1 MASSNVLKKLV
12 LTPGSPVTPDKS
24 LPLTYRQK
32 IRIPDLSSIHGHHR
46 GGWKYVIGEILGQL
60 SVEDGIPCIPDVGDI
75 VADEKVKKLA
85 QSGPWIGFAHQ
96 TPKANYPEFPDL
108 ERMVK
113 HEAFLTALQNC
124 RGLYTLCTVVKK
136 YLKKHLPANIPV
148 CLVYYPCTP
157 FEEKYLFDMTRYR
170 ENKEKKVLFIGE
182 FMRKFQAIYDLQV
195 PAHLKKILIKARDVD
210 LDELYDVDCQRYEL
224 QRNDS
229 VELWNEQVSDEEYD
243 KLLSENVV
251 FLNLFDAGACTLLT
265 ECAARGT
272 PLVINRL
279 LALEEYLGED
289 YPLFYKDMEEAAKIL
304 SDDERLERG
313 SIYLRG
319 YQDLQMKLSGETFAR
334 AFVNSAIYRGLPLPR
349 SRSSPKL
356 DPPQTKFPCFDLS
369 IVMYVDDKID
379 GVSHHLE
386 SIAECDDGTCIQVIV
401 WHHREVRSEVKGWT
415 KRFNNQ
421 LYIDLIESS
430 VSYMPDA
437 IYNAVKELMYSK
449 TLLVLDSS
457 SFPEQ
462 KQLQQ
467 LAKENA
473 NRGRKAVFVLDGGE
487 IKEYPKSAP
496 AERINPFDVSLV
508 MCQYK
513 RVDELDFILRSLD
526 NQSYEGKFQLI
537 IWNNNHET
545 QQEVEEICQPFE
557 EQLNIE
563 LVQSTRNYYC
573 AIRFAVK
580 DLMKS
585 DLMLIIDDDIKPTS
599 GYIQRFVD
607 GYNKYGP
614 RATICCRG
622 HIFPW
627 HPLDEEKP
635 EKEWE
640 SEQHDHATTKPIM
653 VLCDQSME
661 DCQIHFIHADNL
673 LIPRLLLE
681 EALAQH
687 ELPQQE
693 FIIVDDYW
701 LSFVLSHHM
710 GIPLWRVK
718 ADDVMEM
725 SESGDDPNKALYRNV
740 LTREHRVDFYIYH
753 HRHGWPNNKPLPL
766 PINHGAH
773 N

>member
-32 IRIPDLSSIHGHHR
+32 IRISDLSSIHGHHR

-75 VADEKVKKLA
+75 VVEDKVKNLA
-85 QSGPWIGFAHQ
+85 QNGPWIGFAHQ
-96 TPKANYPEFPDL
+96 TPKANYPNFPDL

-113 HEAFLTALQNC
+113 DEAFLTALENC
-124 RGLYTLCTVVKK
+124 RGLYTLCTVVKE
-136 YLKKHLPANIPV
+136 YLKNHLPPSIPV
-148 CLVYYPCTP
+148 CLLYYPCAP
-157 FEEKYLFDMTRYR
+157 FEEKYLFDMTRYK

-195 PAHLKKILIKARDVD
+195 PAHLKKILIKACDVD
-210 LDELYDVDCQRYEL
+210 LDELYDVNCQRYDL

-229 VELWNEQVSDEEYD
+229 VELWQEQVSDEEYD
-243 KLLSENVV
+243 KLLSENVA
-251 FLNLFDAGACTLLT
+251 FLNMFDAGACTLLT

-279 LALEEYLGED
+279 PAFEEYLGKD
-289 YPLFYKDMEEAAKIL
+289 YPLFYDDMEEATKIL
-304 SDDERLERG
+304 SDDELLERG
-313 SIYLRG
+313 SKYLRDN
-319 YQDLQMKLSGETFAR
+319 QDLQVKLSSETFAQ
-334 AFVNSAIYRGLPLPR
+334 AFVNSAIYRALPLPR

-356 DPPQTKFPCFDLS
+356 DPPQTRFPCFDLS
-369 IVMYVDDKID
+369 IVMSVDEKVD
-379 GVSHHLE
+379 GLSNHLE
-386 SIAECDDGTCIQVIV
+386 NIARCEGDTCVQVIV
-401 WHHREVRSEVKGWT
+401 WHHKKVRSKVKRWT
-415 KRFNNQ
+415 DQFSNQ

-430 VSYMPDA
+430 VSYTPNA
-437 IYNAVKELMYSK
+437 VYNAVKQLMYSK
-449 TLLVLDSS
+449 TLLVLNSS
-457 SFPEQ
+457 SVPQQ

-467 LAKENA
+467 LAKGNA
-473 NRGRKAVFVLDGGE
+473 NRERKAVFVIDGGE
-487 IKEYPKSAP
+487 IKEYKSKAP
-496 AERINPFDVSLV
+496 AERIDQFDVSLV

-513 RVDELDFILRSLD
+513 RVDELQFILDSLT
-526 NQSYEGKFQLI
+526 NQSYTGKFQLI

-545 QQEVEEICQPFE
+545 QQKVEEICQPFVE
-557 EQLNIE
+557 PLNIE
-563 LVQSTRNYYC
+563 LMQSTRNYYC

-585 DLMLIIDDDIKPTS
+585 DLMLIIDDDIKPKL

-607 GYNKYGP
+607 GFNKYGP

-622 HIFPW
+622 HIFPP
-627 HPLDEEKP
+627 HPLDEEEP
-635 EKEWE
+635 QKEWE

-653 VLCDQSME
+653 VLRDESME

-681 EALAQH
+681 EALAEY

-701 LSFVLSHHM
+701 LSYVLSHNM

-766 PINHGAH
+766 PTDHEAQK
-773 N
+773 